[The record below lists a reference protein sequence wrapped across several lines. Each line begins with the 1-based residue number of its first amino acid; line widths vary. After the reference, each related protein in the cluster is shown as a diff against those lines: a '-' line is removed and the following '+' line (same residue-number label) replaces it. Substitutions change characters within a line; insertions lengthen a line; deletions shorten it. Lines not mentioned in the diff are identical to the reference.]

1 MVMPTLFANWHKL
14 STRIV
19 GLLLSFLAVA
29 LLVIG
34 STLLLSWQLEGS
46 AAAINV
52 AGSLRMDSY
61 RMAMLAGQVDDV
73 GADPRTRDH
82 FAFQLQS
89 IEEKLQL
96 LQRGDPQRPL
106 FLPPTSAIRDLF
118 NGVLKQWRTELAP
131 QAHEWL
137 TNAPGTLAEVHALQ
151 QRGER
156 FVGRVDELVQRIERD
171 SENRTFWLR
180 ASQLT
185 LLGLALLGTVSIIY
199 LLFDMIVA
207 PVTRLQGGLE
217 RMREKDFGVRL
228 PVDRSD
234 EFGMLA
240 SGFNQMA
247 DRLQSVYGNLEQM
260 VSTKTQALE
269 QQNRELA
276 LLYDSAAFLQ
286 QPQAAEAMCKGFLQR
301 ISDYFGADGGTV
313 RILDPIHGNLHML
326 VSQGLSERLVETER
340 CLKVGDC
347 LCGEAVVKKI
357 AVIHDLRK
365 MDSKHQLECHREG
378 FSTVSVFHLYAQQQH
393 LGFFNLHFRKPT
405 EFSLSQTALLET
417 LGQLLGTAIE
427 NQRLEGRSRQLAV
440 SEERNLVAQGLH
452 DSIAQGLNF
461 LNLQVQMLEQSLQQQ
476 RWREVED
483 IVPALRAGVDESYQ
497 DVRELLHNFRTRL
510 QEGNLLSSLEAVVDK
525 FRRQSGVMADIV
537 AESLGLPF
545 PSEQQLQLLFIVQ
558 EALSNVRKHAG
569 ASRVWVRLEDQDDFV
584 LSIRD
589 NGHGFEPA
597 ALETLGDSH
606 VGIHIMRER
615 AARIEA
621 ELTVRSQPGKGTE
634 VILQLAR
641 AQRRAA

>member
-1 MVMPTLFANWHKL
+1 MALPTLFANWHKL

-61 RMAMLAGQVDDV
+61 RMAMLAGQVDDE
-73 GADPRTRDH
+73 GGDPRAREH
-82 FAFQLQS
+82 LLYQLQGM
-89 IEEKLQL
+89 EEKLQL

-106 FLPPTSAIRDLF
+106 FLPPTASIRDMF
-118 NGVLKQWRTELAP
+118 GGVLQQWRTELAP
-131 QAHEWL
+131 QAHDWL
-137 TNAPGTLAEVHALQ
+137 GQSSATPASVRALQ
-151 QRGER
+151 QRSER
-156 FVGRVDELVQRIERD
+156 FVARVDELVQRIERD

-185 LLGLALLGTVSIIY
+185 LLGLALVGTVSIIY

-228 PVDRSD
+228 PVDRND

-260 VSTKTQALE
+260 VSVKTQALE
-269 QQNRELA
+269 QQNHELA

-286 QPQAAEAMCKGFLQR
+286 QPQPAEAMCRGFLQR

-313 RILDPIHGNLHML
+313 RILDPIQGNMHML
-326 VSQGLSERLVETER
+326 VSQGISERLVETER

-347 LCGEAVVKKI
+347 LCGDAVVKKV

-365 MDSKHQLECHREG
+365 LDRGHQLECHKEG
-378 FSTVSVFHLYAQQQH
+378 FATASIFHVYAQQQH
-393 LGFFNLHFRKPT
+393 LGFFNLHFRKAT
-405 EFSLSQTALLET
+405 EFSPAQTALLET

-461 LNLQVQMLEQSLQQQ
+461 LNLQVQMLEQSMQQ
-476 RWREVED
+476 RHWEEVES

-510 QEGNLLSSLEAVVDK
+510 QEGNLLSSLEAVVEK
-525 FRRQSGVMADIV
+525 FRRQSGITVDIV
-537 AESLGLPF
+537 AETQGPPF

-558 EALSNVRKHAG
+558 EALSNVRKHAA
-569 ASRVWVRLEDQDDFV
+569 ASRVWVKLDDRDDFV

-597 ALETLGDSH
+597 ALDTLGDSH

-615 AARIEA
+615 AARIA
-621 ELTVRSQPGKGTE
+621 ADLSVRSQPGQGTE
-634 VILQLAR
+634 VILHLAR

>member
-1 MVMPTLFANWHKL
+1 MALPTLFANWHKL

-73 GADPRTRDH
+73 GADPRTREH
-82 FAFQLQS
+82 LLYQLQGM
-89 IEEKLQL
+89 EEKLQL

-106 FLPPTSAIRDLF
+106 FLPPTASIRDMF
-118 NGVLKQWRTELAP
+118 GGVLQQWRTELAP
-131 QAHEWL
+131 QAHDWL
-137 TNAPGTLAEVHALQ
+137 GQSSATPASVRALQ
-151 QRGER
+151 QRSER
-156 FVGRVDELVQRIERD
+156 FVARVDELVQRIERD

-185 LLGLALLGTVSIIY
+185 LLGLALVGTVSIIY

-228 PVDRSD
+228 PVDRND

-260 VSTKTQALE
+260 VSVKTQALE
-269 QQNRELA
+269 QQNHELA

-286 QPQAAEAMCKGFLQR
+286 QPQPAEAMCRGFLQR

-313 RILDPIHGNLHML
+313 RILDPIQGNMHML
-326 VSQGLSERLVETER
+326 VSQGISERLVETER

-347 LCGEAVVKKI
+347 LCGDAVVKKV

-365 MDSKHQLECHREG
+365 LDRGHQLECHKEG
-378 FSTVSVFHLYAQQQH
+378 FATVSIFHVYAQQQH
-393 LGFFNLHFRKPT
+393 LGFFNALPPGDRVQPA
-405 EFSLSQTALLET
+405 QTALLET

-461 LNLQVQMLEQSLQQQ
+461 LNLQVQMLEQSCSSAVG
-476 RWREVED
+476 RSGEH
-483 IVPALRAGVDESYQ
+483 RAGAARGRG
-497 DVRELLHNFRTRL
+497 RELSGCARTAAQL
-510 QEGNLLSSLEAVVDK
+510 PHPSAGGNLLSSLEAVVDK
-525 FRRQSGVMADIV
+525 FRRQSGITVDIV
-537 AESLGLPF
+537 AETQGRLSQRAAAAIAVHRAGSAVECAQACGCQPGLGRWMIATILCSHPRQRPRLRTGCARYAGRLPRRHTHHARAGSASLPT
-545 PSEQQLQLLFIVQ
+545 S
-558 EALSNVRKHAG
+558 ACVRGG
-569 ASRVWVRLEDQDDFV
+569 A
-584 LSIRD
+584 
-589 NGHGFEPA
+589 GHG
-597 ALETLGDSH
+597 GDLH
-606 VGIHIMRER
+606 
-615 AARIEA
+615 
-621 ELTVRSQPGKGTE
+621 
-634 VILQLAR
+634 LAR